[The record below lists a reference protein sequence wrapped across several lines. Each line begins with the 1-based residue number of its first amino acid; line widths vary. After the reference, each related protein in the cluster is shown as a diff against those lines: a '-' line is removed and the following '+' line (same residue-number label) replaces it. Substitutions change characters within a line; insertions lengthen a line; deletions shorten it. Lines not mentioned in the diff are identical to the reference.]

1 MIKILLWDIDG
12 TLLNFEASERDSI
25 SRLFSEYG
33 FGQCTD
39 DMLADYSNINRK
51 YWEAL
56 ERGELTK
63 PEVLIYRFREFFEKY
78 GLNAHIAVEF
88 NAKYQ
93 LYLGDTVVFQ
103 DGGYETTEELQGK
116 IIQCAVTNGT
126 KEAQSKKLLTSG
138 LGELLDYVFIS
149 DEIGIEKPNKGFFDK
164 AFDKLKKN
172 LGEFSPEDVMIV
184 GDSLTSDIQG
194 GINAGIK
201 TCWYN
206 PCGNS
211 NTLDVRPDYEIRKV
225 SDVINILNNCNQN
238 CDLT

>member
-25 SRLFSEYG
+25 RRLFCEYG
-33 FGQCTD
+33 FGECTD
-39 DMLADYSNINRK
+39 EMLADYSKINRR

-78 GLNAHIAVEF
+78 GLNAHVAVDF

-103 DGGYETTEELQGK
+103 DGGYETIEKLQGE

-126 KEAQSKKLLTSG
+126 KEAQNKKLLTSG
-138 LGELLDYVFIS
+138 LGKLFDYVFIS
-149 DEIGIEKPNKGFFDK
+149 DEIGVEKPNKGFFDV
-164 AFDKLKKN
+164 AFDKLKHEI
-172 LGEFSPEDVMIV
+172 GEFNVDDVMIV
-184 GDSLTSDIQG
+184 GDSLTSDMQG
-194 GINAGIK
+194 GINASIK

-206 PCGNS
+206 PGGNA
-211 NTLDVRPDYEIRKV
+211 NNLGLNVDYEIKNV
-225 SDVINILNNCNQN
+225 SDVIDILEKCK
-238 CDLT
+238 

>member
-25 SRLFSEYG
+25 RRLFSEYG
-33 FGQCTD
+33 FGECTD
-39 DMLADYSNINRK
+39 EMLADYSKINRR

-63 PEVLIYRFREFFEKY
+63 PEVLIYRFREFFGKY
-78 GLNAHIAVEF
+78 GLNAHVAVDF

-103 DGGYETTEELQGK
+103 EGGYETIEKLQGQ
-116 IIQCAVTNGT
+116 ITQCAVTNGT
-126 KEAQSKKLLTSG
+126 KEAQKKKLLTSG
-138 LGELLDYVFIS
+138 LGKLLDYVFIS
-149 DEIGIEKPNKGFFDK
+149 DEIGIEKPNKGFFDE
-164 AFDKLKKN
+164 AFGKLRQEI
-172 LGEFSPEDVMIV
+172 GEFSLDDVMIV

-206 PCGNS
+206 PNGNA
-211 NTLDVRPDYEIRKV
+211 NNLGLNVDYEIRNV
-225 SDVINILNNCNQN
+225 SDVIDIL
-238 CDLT
+238 DKYK